1 MPPLKILIGIAIM
14 IVGLVVGFAV
24 PIGDGIIRFTLFESA
39 LLCGVFGG
47 LAEAVGGDA
56 SVCVPINAMFGASIA
71 VFIAGIAVTVWGLKS
86 KR

>member
-1 MPPLKILIGIAIM
+1 MPPIKVLVGIAMVIA
-14 IVGLVVGFAV
+14 GLVVGFAV
-24 PIGDGIIRFTLFESA
+24 PIGDGLIRFTLFESA

-71 VFIAGIAVTVWGLKS
+71 VFIAGIAVTAWGLKS